1 MSLSKRASLI
11 SPSATLAITAKAKA
25 MKAEGIDVLGFAA
38 GEPDFDTPE
47 HIKEEAKRAMDEGFT
62 KYTPASGIQ
71 PLKEAICKKF
81 KDDNGLDYKPSRIIV
96 SCGAKHSLYNAI
108 QVICEEGNEVILP
121 SPYWVSYP
129 EQIKLSGAS
138 PVIVETEEENG
149 FKLTAELFSKSITK
163 RTKLLILNSP
173 GNPTGAVYSR
183 EELEATARVAVEK
196 GVYVISDEIYEK
208 IIYDGAKHWSIAGL
222 NPEIKELT
230 IVINGVSKSYSMTG
244 WRIGYAAARKEII
257 EAMSRLQSHS
267 TSNPDSIAQ
276 RAALRAISAGQ
287 EAVKEMV
294 AEFKKRRDYMVER
307 LNSIKG
313 FSCLKPQGAFYVFP
327 NVSAVLGKSFNGH
340 RISDS
345 SSLTELLLTKAK
357 VAVVPGSA
365 FGRDG
370 YLRLSYATSME
381 NIIKGLDNIERLMN
395 KIC

>member
-1 MSLSKRASLI
+1 
-11 SPSATLAITAKAKA
+11 
-25 MKAEGIDVLGFAA
+25 
-38 GEPDFDTPE
+38 
-47 HIKEEAKRAMDEGFT
+47 
-62 KYTPASGIQ
+62 
-71 PLKEAICKKF
+71 
-81 KDDNGLDYKPSRIIV
+81 
-96 SCGAKHSLYNAI
+96 
-108 QVICEEGNEVILP
+108 
-121 SPYWVSYP
+121 
-129 EQIKLSGAS
+129 
-138 PVIVETEEENG
+138 
-149 FKLTAELFSKSITK
+149 
-163 RTKLLILNSP
+163 
-173 GNPTGAVYSR
+173 
-183 EELEATARVAVEK
+183 
-196 GVYVISDEIYEK
+196 
-208 IIYDGAKHWSIAGL
+208 
-222 NPEIKELT
+222 
-230 IVINGVSKSYSMTG
+230 
-244 WRIGYAAARKEII
+244 
-257 EAMSRLQSHS
+257 MSRLQSHS

>member
-1 MSLSKRASLI
+1 MSLSKRVTLI

-25 MKAEGIDVLGFAA
+25 MKAEGVDVIGFAA

-47 HIKEEAKRAMDEGFT
+47 HIKEEAKRAMDKGFT

-71 PLKEAICKKF
+71 QLKEAICKKF
-81 KDDNGLDYKPSRIIV
+81 NEDNGLDYAPSQIIV

-108 QVICEEGNEVILP
+108 QVICEEGDGVILP

-138 PVIVETEEENG
+138 PVIVKTEEENG
-149 FKLTAELFSKSITK
+149 FKLTAELLSKSITK

-173 GNPTGAVYSR
+173 SNPTGAVYPR
-183 EELEATARVAVEK
+183 EELEAIAEVAVEK
-196 GVYVISDEIYEK
+196 KIYVISDEIYEK
-208 IIYDGAKHWSIAGL
+208 IIYDEARHTSIASL
-222 NPEIKELT
+222 NLRIKELT
-230 IVINGVSKSYSMTG
+230 IVVNGVSKAYSMTG
-244 WRIGYAAARKEII
+244 WRIGYAAAPDDII

-287 EAVKEMV
+287 EPVKEMV
-294 AEFKKRRDYMVER
+294 TEFRKRRDYMVER
-307 LNSIKG
+307 LNSIRG

-345 SSLTELLLTKAK
+345 SSLAELLLTEAK

-370 YLRLSYATSME
+370 YLRLSYATSLE
-381 NIIKGLDNIERLMN
+381 NIIKGLDNIEKVMN
-395 KIC
+395 RI

>member
-381 NIIKGLDNIERLMN
+381 NIIKGLD
-395 KIC
+395 